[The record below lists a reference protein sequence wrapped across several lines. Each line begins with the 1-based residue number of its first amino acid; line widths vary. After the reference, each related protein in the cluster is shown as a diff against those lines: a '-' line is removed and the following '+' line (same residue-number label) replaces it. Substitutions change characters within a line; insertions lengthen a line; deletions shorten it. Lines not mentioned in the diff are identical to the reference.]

1 MSVLVGCLRVEAD
14 RLGLA
19 VIGLRSFNP
28 RASVHKLAIPHIY
41 SRIRETAV
49 TSFSVRLN
57 QGPITVL
64 YALPSRHAHARSY
77 GDFPVLLGVHL
88 HVIGANRQTL
98 SLSILAGLGYAVIP
112 DHYVRTSRTD

>member
-64 YALPSRHAHARSY
+64 YALPSRFHRAM
-77 GDFPVLLGVHL
+77 PMLGRM
-88 HVIGANRQTL
+88 A
-98 SLSILAGLGYAVIP
+98 
-112 DHYVRTSRTD
+112 TSQFFWVYIFML